1 MDGVDI
7 LPRRYLLLY
16 DAQLIY
22 IMGYCGYRRYT
33 FYFTLHMHTFESFL
47 FFVHQVLCCH
57 ISHSIEL
64 IDFGKYIFFS
74 EN

>member
-22 IMGYCGYRRYT
+22 VMGHCGYRRYA
-33 FYFTLHMHTFESFL
+33 FYFTSHMHTFESFL
-47 FFVHQVLCCH
+47 VHQVLCYH
-57 ISHSIEL
+57 ISHSLEL
-64 IDFGKYIFFS
+64 TDFGKYIFFS